1 MRSCVH
7 SLAVVD
13 RVDGRDCVVTTRV
26 GIDSR
31 LWNGPIALAFVV
43 NDWGGATDS
52 NVEER
57 LRDRLVELLERERV
71 WLAAG

>member
-31 LWNGPIALAFVV
+31 LWNGPIALAF
-43 NDWGGATDS
+43 DWGGASHTRI
-52 NVEER
+52 EER
-57 LRDRLVELLERERV
+57 LSD
-71 WLAAG
+71 